1 MKFFNHIISILAVLV
16 LIAVGVGSACYTG
29 EQNSLGGFSEVCGR
43 VSLEDKRELLALFGH
58 CQNEQ
63 ELFDAL
69 LQFGCA
75 NFEYTKEGLKPLQ
88 KVCQYFDL
96 RRFIETGYQ
105 GVCFDFSCFCK
116 VVAVVW
122 AEAKGVDL
130 QAYVYD
136 FAFASG
142 RHSVNIFRAGEKTY
156 YLDITADVSEYQDC
170 GKHRVYGALE
180 FSNASPE
187 DYLAGVYKQF
197 RLMAVR

>member
-16 LIAVGVGSACYTG
+16 LIAVGVGSAFYTG
-29 EQNSLGGFSEVCGR
+29 EQNSRGGFSEVCGR
-43 VSLEDKRELLALFGH
+43 VSSEDKQELLALFGH
-58 CQNEQ
+58 CQTEQ

-69 LQFGCA
+69 LKFGCA

-96 RRFIETGYQ
+96 RQFIDTGYQ

-116 VVAVVW
+116 VVSVVW

-136 FAFASG
+136 FAYDSG
-142 RHSVNIFRAGEKTY
+142 RHSVNVFRVGDKTY
-156 YLDITADVSEYQDC
+156 YLDITADVYEYQDC
-170 GKHRVYGALE
+170 GKHRICGVVEIDIA
-180 FSNASPE
+180 PE
-187 DYLAGVYKQF
+187 VYLAVTYKQF